1 MPNILSN
8 SQCIFSVVSTEW
20 KSVTSVAMRS
30 AGIISMF
37 LFFYIGIIS
46 MFQLY
51 LVPTLVVFLL
61 LHCAKTRTVQYVGSP
76 DGRKRPNFVRTM
88 RVNDA

>member
-1 MPNILSN
+1 MPKIFSY
-8 SQCIFSVVSTEW
+8 SPFIFSVVCNEW
-20 KSVTSVAMRS
+20 ESFTSVAMRS
-30 AGIISMF
+30 A
-37 LFFYIGIIS
+37 GIIS

-51 LVPTLVVFLL
+51 LVPTLVVSLL

>member
-1 MPNILSN
+1 
-8 SQCIFSVVSTEW
+8 
-20 KSVTSVAMRS
+20 
-30 AGIISMF
+30 
-37 LFFYIGIIS
+37 

-51 LVPTLVVFLL
+51 LVPTLVVSLL